1 MFRSR
6 TMFAAAVALSM
17 IAGCTAL
24 DDGKSLSDSVTAEPS
39 PAFMKRVENDPFPA
53 AGAGGVAQ
61 AKKSTSR

>member
-1 MFRSR
+1 MFRVW
-6 TMFAAAVALSM
+6 TIFVAAAALST
-17 IAGCTAL
+17 IVGCTAL

-53 AGAGGVAQ
+53 AGAGVSA